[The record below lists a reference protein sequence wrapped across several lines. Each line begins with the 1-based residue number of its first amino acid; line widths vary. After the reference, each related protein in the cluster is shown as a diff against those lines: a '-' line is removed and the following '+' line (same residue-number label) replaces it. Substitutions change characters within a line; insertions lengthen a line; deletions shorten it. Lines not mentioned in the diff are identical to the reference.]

1 MFFFDARSTKSKVIW
16 RRLRGLWVSFFQ
28 TGWSAGSFW
37 NGCVSDSISPS
48 VSIRWES
55 RKQSPLSAFTS
66 STWHIAEE
74 AQMLSTY
81 LGFALGTIS
90 SGWTNLALL
99 WEKILGDLW
108 INFAE
113 VWKISHF
120 FPIKILAL
128 RCYSRLVTTALVV
141 PVAKTYCVVGLFLK
155 SCLCSVFIKTWQDRD
170 CISCEVLGCQRP
182 QIVHKRLVCPCS
194 STPQSWDQHPETYM
208 TAVVSQ
214 ASWETMRG
222 DGYPS
227 LWPTWAWSFQL

>member
-1 MFFFDARSTKSKVIW
+1 
-16 RRLRGLWVSFFQ
+16 
-28 TGWSAGSFW
+28 
-37 NGCVSDSISPS
+37 
-48 VSIRWES
+48 
-55 RKQSPLSAFTS
+55 
-66 STWHIAEE
+66 
-74 AQMLSTY
+74 MLSTY

-194 STPQSWDQHPETYM
+194 STPQSLRSTPRDVYDGCCF
-208 TAVVSQ
+208 AGFL
-214 ASWETMRG
+214 G
-222 DGYPS
+222 DYAGRRLPIFVAYLGMIFS
-227 LWPTWAWSFQL
+227 ALGC